1 MSEPRAGQYDVEAV
15 KRRLPHRYPFLM
27 VDRIEESGPGYA
39 IGVKNVTVN
48 EPCFQGHF
56 PQRSI
61 LPGALIAE
69 ALMQTAAFVGRL
81 EGSDAGGGGP
91 DGSPAGGPG
100 THPAGGPGAGPDG
113 GSAGGRDGAE
123 PAAPDGIGRQFF
135 CVGMNLKFSKP
146 VVPGDRLYLDVRLT
160 RRLGDMVRIRG
171 TARTAAGIVAS
182 GDLSLAAVEQGE

>member
-1 MSEPRAGQYDVEAV
+1 MSEPRAGRYDVEAV

-69 ALMQTAAFVGRL
+69 ALMQTSVFVVRP
-81 EGSDAGGGGP
+81 E
-91 DGSPAGGPG
+91 
-100 THPAGGPGAGPDG
+100 GPGAGDVGPGADPTADPG
-113 GSAGGRDGAE
+113 AGPGRGSAGGRDGAQRS
-123 PAAPDGIGRQFF
+123 APHGAGRQFF

-146 VVPGDRLYLDVRLT
+146 VVPGDRLYLDVRLIRT
-160 RRLGDMVRIRG
+160 LGDVVRIRG
-171 TARTAAGIVAS
+171 SARTAAGIVAS